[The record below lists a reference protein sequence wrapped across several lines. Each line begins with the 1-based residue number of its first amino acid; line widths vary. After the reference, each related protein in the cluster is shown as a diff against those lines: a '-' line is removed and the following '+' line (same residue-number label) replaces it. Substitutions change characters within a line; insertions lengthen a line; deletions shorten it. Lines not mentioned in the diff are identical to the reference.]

1 MRKQLTKQDAEW
13 QMFADYY
20 KIYQDF
26 YTPEDSD
33 EYWKS
38 LVAEADKF
46 YKKYNTQ
53 YAKSIILAY
62 VESRSKIYKKKK
74 KA

>member
-1 MRKQLTKQDAEW
+1 MRKQLIKQDAEW

-62 VESRSKIYKKKK
+62 VESRSKIYKYLK